1 MKISSEFDLLTRE
14 LIVQYANSSG
24 DTNPIHTRDEIAEKM
39 GLKGVIAHGLFSL
52 GFIVKLLDELVK
64 ETGKI
69 LKTFGEMRGQV
80 RPGDKLITE
89 LTVKSVEGDVVNFDV
104 LQKTITK
111 IKIAVPD
118 FKNYSKNNESPE
130 LAGALAG
137 VIAND
142 LDLSGYFLSMDKN
155 SFLDEDGPE
164 ITAGNIN
171 FRSWS
176 LIGKAFEDQ
185 IAPHVNG
192 RTAEGIPAIHIGH
205 AAHAQDD
212 RFFGGQFC
220 RRGFRRGRGRFGGGL
235 GGGRTGF
242 GRQSRCWRFRRPTAS
257 QQARQNNG

>member
-1 MKISSEFDLLTRE
+1 MGKKISDFKEGDKISSEFDGLTRE

-111 IKIAVPD
+111 IKIEKD
-118 FKNYSKNNESPE
+118 
-130 LAGALAG
+130 
-137 VIAND
+137 
-142 LDLSGYFLSMDKN
+142 
-155 SFLDEDGPE
+155 
-164 ITAGNIN
+164 GNIIES
-171 FRSWS
+171 FEAEEKGWISEKDVS
-176 LIGKAFEDQ
+176 LNLVKSREIEGKGILSYRERPCIIG
-185 IAPHVNG
+185 
-192 RTAEGIPAIHIGH
+192 
-205 AAHAQDD
+205 
-212 RFFGGQFC
+212 
-220 RRGFRRGRGRFGGGL
+220 
-235 GGGRTGF
+235 
-242 GRQSRCWRFRRPTAS
+242 SAS
-257 QQARQNNG
+257 IQLNL